1 MAGKNNIKFRMPK
14 SLLPSAKKIAKRG
27 LYEIMWGSKPCNYE
41 KRIKEGK
48 YQKGEVSQSSIVTAE
63 NINVNGYQFENEQAY
78 VAMELTKAWIAAK
91 NEKFD
96 NYINEDD
103 VANAFNKIYRT
114 IGKVGED
121 EGYVRY
127 TKTN

>member
-1 MAGKNNIKFRMPK
+1 MAGRKNQIFKMPK

-27 LYEIMWGSKPCNYE
+27 LYEIMWGAKPRNYE

-114 IGKVGED
+114 IGKVRED
-121 EGYVRY
+121 EEYVRY

>member
-1 MAGKNNIKFRMPK
+1 MENTR
-14 SLLPSAKKIAKRG
+14 
-27 LYEIMWGSKPCNYE
+27 
-41 KRIKEGK
+41 
-48 YQKGEVSQSSIVTAE
+48 KGEVSQSLIVTAE
-63 NINVNGYQFENEQAY
+63 NINVNRYQFENEQAY
-78 VAMELTKAWIAAK
+78 VAMELTKAWITAK

-114 IGKVGED
+114 IGKVRED
-121 EGYVRY
+121 EEYVRY

>member
-1 MAGKNNIKFRMPK
+1 MI
-14 SLLPSAKKIAKRG
+14 
-27 LYEIMWGSKPCNYE
+27 
-41 KRIKEGK
+41 
-48 YQKGEVSQSSIVTAE
+48 AE

-91 NEKFD
+91 NKKFD
-96 NYINEDD
+96 NFIHEDD

-114 IGKVGED
+114 IGKVRTD

>member
-1 MAGKNNIKFRMPK
+1 MAGRKNQIFKMPK

-27 LYEIMWGSKPCNYE
+27 LYEIIWGAKPCNYE

-114 IGKVGED
+114 IGKVRED